1 MQKIRGR
8 IVKSTGKI
16 CEIVLPDGVRINAV
30 IKGNLR
36 IKTFKS
42 TNPIAV
48 GDFVWVE
55 YEKNDDKAF
64 ITEIDDRKNFIIRK
78 SAKLSKQ
85 YQILAAN
92 IDQVF
97 LMVTIENPKT
107 TTTFIDR
114 FLATAEAYSVPVI
127 FLINKIDLY
136 ASELLQ
142 TELFF
147 LKNLYESLGYGVV
160 EMSVTKQINI
170 KKVSVLA
177 QNKVT
182 LISGH
187 SGTGKSSLIKMLIPN
202 VEIETGHL
210 SEYHRTGQN
219 TTSASEMYRL
229 PNGGYLIDTPGIK
242 GFGLFNFKKSEIDH
256 FFPEI
261 FEIGRQCEFD
271 DCTHTHEIN
280 CAVKQAVEE
289 GKISITRYESYL
301 DIYLDENDKYRKP
314 F

>member
-1 MQKIRGR
+1 MQKVRGR
-8 IVKSTGKI
+8 VVKSTGKTY
-16 CEIVLPDGVRINAV
+16 EVVTPDSVRIHAV

-55 YEKNDDKAF
+55 YEENDDKVF

-92 IDQVF
+92 IDQAF

-114 FLATAEAYSVPVI
+114 FLATAEAYCVPVI
-127 FLINKIDLY
+127 LLINKIDLY
-136 ASELLQ
+136 TSESLQ

-147 LKNLYESLGYGVV
+147 LKNLYQSLDYTVV
-160 EMSVTKQINI
+160 MMSVTEQLNI
-170 KKVSVLA
+170 KNVNELA

-187 SGTGKSSLIKMLIPN
+187 SGTGKSSLIKSLIPN

-210 SEYHRTGQN
+210 SEYYRAGQN

-242 GFGLFNFKKSEIDH
+242 GFGLVDFGKSEIAH

-261 FEIGRQCEFD
+261 FEIGKKCEFD